1 MIKNDTK
8 SLKVNGFL
16 IFVMAF
22 CMVFDVIQTRAQ
34 TTVITNPYSSTISTS
49 NTASVSNT
57 VIISNCL
64 DLSYD
69 LYQGLSDKAN
79 DKAVTNLQ
87 KFLKNNQYLSATPNG
102 YFGPSTKSA
111 VKAFQ
116 TKNGISNTGRV
127 GPSTRR
133 AIRNISCQANT
144 NSASVIEAVATPKPE
159 RINASNLTV
168 TNPGTG
174 MVLRSE
180 NKTSVEWKNIPNAIY
195 DIKLEDKNGLSYGF
209 IANSVSGSSYNWEVG
224 KVFSSRTNSDIYV
237 EPGSY
242 RVAMTSSNYRPEIP
256 DQYSGLF
263 SILGRPLEI
272 DSMTPNT
279 VANNVDN
286 SIVLYGR
293 GYDATTIVYYSNDNL
308 SRNIPPDFISS
319 DGKILVFKIPS
330 QSVTGQY
337 ALYVYNTYSSGAT
350 STPSNA
356 LNLTIK
362 N

>member
-1 MIKNDTK
+1 MNSGRKSPNTK
-8 SLKVNGFL
+8 GLL
-16 IFVMAF
+16 ILIAIFTMAF
-22 CMVFDVIQTRAQ
+22 AYRQANAQ
-34 TTVITNPYSSTISTS
+34 TTIISNPYSSTISTT
-49 NTASVSNT
+49 NTASIASSP
-57 VIISNCL
+57 IISNCL

-116 TKNGISNTGRV
+116 SKNNISSTGRV
-127 GPSTRR
+127 GPATRQV
-133 AIRNISCQANT
+133 IRNMSCQANT
-144 NSASVIEAVATPKPE
+144 NSASVIEAVATPKPD
-159 RINASNLTV
+159 RVNASNMTV
-168 TNPGTG
+168 TNPSTG

-180 NKTSVEWKNIPNAIY
+180 NRTQVEWKNIPNAIY

-209 IANSVSGSSYNWEVG
+209 VANSVSGNSYNWEIG
-224 KVFSSRTNSDIYV
+224 KVFSARTNSEIFV

-242 RVAMTSSNYRPEIP
+242 RLALTSSNYRQDIP

-263 SILGRPLEI
+263 SVLGRPLEI
-272 DSMTPNT
+272 DSITPGSVSNSK
-279 VANNVDN
+279 DN
-286 SIVLYGR
+286 SLVLYGR
-293 GYDATTIVYYSNDNL
+293 GFDSTTLVYYFNDNIN
-308 SRNIPPDFISS
+308 RTIRPEFIST
-319 DGKILVFKIPS
+319 DGTIAVFKIPS
-330 QSVTGQY
+330 QSITGQY
-337 ALYVYNTYSSGAT
+337 NIYVYNTYSSGAT